1 MAFANHSAVVSVL
14 VAFSLFSSNA
24 AFGQFDTK
32 PTATALE
39 GTSSDRDALF
49 AELSHDVE
57 ELERHGSILK
67 RVVRLVT
74 PTVVHIES
82 KKKES
87 ESATTIEEAGSGVV
101 IDIDG
106 GHYILTN
113 RHVIRGAVMHEIKI
127 RLNDGRILR
136 PVEVWEDPE
145 TDVAIIEVPQTK
157 DMVTARIGD
166 SDKLEIGDFV
176 LAVGSPFGLSHSVSY
191 GIISAKGRRD
201 LELGDD
207 EIRLQDFLQTDA
219 AINPGNSGGPLI
231 NLRGQ
236 VVGINTA
243 IASNS
248 GGNEGVSFAIP
259 MSLVMFTADQLIK
272 TGKVEHAYIGV
283 TLDSTFGEELARK
296 LGLKRV
302 RGALVR
308 EVRSKSPAFFAN
320 VKTNDVIVGYNGQL
334 VEDDDH
340 LVNLVSLTPVNDT
353 VTLNVVRQHKPISLE
368 ITVGRRSNF
377 ETE

>member
-1 MAFANHSAVVSVL
+1 MALACRFVFFFVVMSMSPSVGSL
-14 VAFSLFSSNA
+14 IAQDTTPVAISTPSSSLS
-24 AFGQFDTK
+24 
-32 PTATALE
+32 
-39 GTSSDRDALF
+39 RDALF
-49 AELSHDVE
+49 EALAEDVAA
-57 ELERHGSILK
+57 LEQRGNILK

-74 PTVVHIES
+74 PTVVHLES
-82 KKKES
+82 KKREPGS
-87 ESATTIEEAGSGVV
+87 VQATIEEAGSGVLIE
-101 IDIDG
+101 IDRS
-106 GHYILTN
+106 YYVLTN
-113 RHVIRGAVMHEIKI
+113 RHVISNAALRDIKI
-127 RLNDGRILR
+127 RLHNGGNLK
-136 PVEVWEDPE
+136 PKQVWSDSE
-145 TDVAIIEVPQTK
+145 TDVAVIEVT
-157 DMVTARIGD
+157 DSGADLVTARLGD

-201 LELGDD
+201 LELGSD

-231 NLRGQ
+231 NLRGE

-259 MSLVMFTADQLIK
+259 MSLVMFTAEQLIK

-283 TLDSTFGEELARK
+283 TLDSTFDESMARK

-308 EVRSKSPAFFAN
+308 AVRPKSPSYFAN
-320 VKTNDVIVGYNGQL
+320 IKVNDVIVGYDGEL

-340 LVNLVSLTPVNDT
+340 LVNLVSLTPVNRT
-353 VTLNVVRQHKPISLE
+353 VSLNVIRQRKPLALK
-368 ITVGRRSNF
+368 ITVGRRSHF
-377 ETE
+377 E